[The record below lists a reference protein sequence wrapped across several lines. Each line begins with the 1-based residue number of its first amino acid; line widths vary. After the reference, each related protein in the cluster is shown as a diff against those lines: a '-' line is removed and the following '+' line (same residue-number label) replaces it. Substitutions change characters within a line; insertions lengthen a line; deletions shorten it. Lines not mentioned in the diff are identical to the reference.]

1 MMMKRF
7 FSVLLLVAALA
18 APAAAQRTLAT
29 RPHMAVADAK
39 QATLHFQGLSSTSAF
54 LLADLISG
62 DLDEDALVEKY
73 GLVRSNGRLAVS
85 AIATLQGGAEALKSY
100 GVSQTA
106 VYGENASL
114 LIPLEAFVA
123 FAQSGLCSWLD
134 VGAKARPALSNA
146 RSVMG
151 IDAIHNGQYLPHGY
165 DGTGVVVGIIDI
177 GFEYGHPAFYS
188 ADGAT
193 YRVKRVWDQNAT
205 SGTAPAGYNY
215 GRELTTQSAILAAR
229 YSQTDETHGTHVAG
243 IAAGCGGSTT
253 QTAAYRGIAPGADI
267 VLVATTM
274 NNSGVL
280 DGINYIRSYA
290 ASQQKPCV
298 INMSIGSH
306 VGPHDGTSAFD
317 RACDEYLTSRPDS
330 LILVGSAGNEGGDNL
345 HVSKLFPGTDS
356 LLYTLIDFVDPAS
369 GQCVIDIW
377 GAPNV
382 PFQAGLAVVNT
393 TTGEFADA
401 GNFYVS
407 SSSYYESESQF
418 NNMLQ
423 MQVYASGTY
432 AYNQRQNMTMSIAYA
447 YAADTTYRVCL
458 VIECDQPATV
468 HAWGN
473 NATFVNSGFNV
484 VQAGNTDY
492 TVGEIG
498 GTGHHMVSVGAYTTR
513 VSWTALGGGTY
524 TATGAINGHLADFSS
539 HGPLLDGRVKPD
551 IAAPG
556 QFIIAPINR
565 FNTAIVNSAYCVTSA
580 TINGTTEYYGAFQGT
595 SMSSPMVAGIM
606 ALWLQQNP
614 SLRADSAIAML
625 HRTAITDGATGTIPA
640 SGSTLWG
647 WGKVNPL
654 GGLPST
660 APVTY
665 SVTVGANNPNLGT
678 VSGGGTF
685 AEGSTATIT
694 AVPASG
700 CHFVSWD
707 DGVTAN
713 PRTVTVNANLN
724 FVAVFEVDPFV
735 ECDPVTSFPWN
746 PTFDANLSCWNN
758 VDADGDGYLW
768 SNYGEWAVSE
778 SYAYFDNSNTAL
790 NPDNWLISRPLVVP
804 QNAVLRWTAKALAD
818 EYYNEHYSVF
828 ISTTGNEPANFS
840 TRLFQETLPNA
851 NEQPHSVSLAGY
863 AGQTVRIA
871 FRHHQSPDVFVLGI
885 RSVSVRTST
894 TGIDDADLAGAT
906 VAADGRNIV
915 VLAPEGTELR
925 IVDVLGRTLVSQ
937 PAGAQPKAFAMPA
950 AGVYMVSLG
959 DAPARKV
966 VVY

>member
-29 RPHMAVADAK
+29 RPHMPVADAK

-54 LLADLISG
+54 LLADLVSG

-85 AIATLQGGAEALKSY
+85 AIATLQGGTEALKSY

-106 VYGENASL
+106 VYGESSSL

-205 SGTAPAGYNY
+205 SGTAPAGYSY
-215 GRELTTQSAILAAR
+215 GRELTTQSTILAAR

-253 QTAAYRGIAPGADI
+253 QTAAYRGMAPGADI

-330 LILVGSAGNEGGDNL
+330 LILVGAAGNEGLDNL

-356 LLYTLIDFVDPAS
+356 LLYTFLDFVDPAS

-401 GNFYVS
+401 GNFYGS

-432 AYNQRQNMTMSIAYA
+432 AWEGTMKVAYSGQRPQWQQPKVDVIVRRAGSGDRV
-447 YAADTTYRVCL
+447 AAQEMGETGQYLAGRYDVEVQTLPVTTLRGVEVRGGAATELSVPMPGML
-458 VIECDQPATV
+458 VLSKPKGIT
-468 HAWGN
+468 
-473 NATFVNSGFNV
+473 
-484 VQAGNTDY
+484 
-492 TVGEIG
+492 
-498 GTGHHMVSVGAYTTR
+498 
-513 VSWTALGGGTY
+513 
-524 TATGAINGHLADFSS
+524 TGAIFRLR
-539 HGPLLDGRVKPD
+539 DGQV
-551 IAAPG
+551 G
-556 QFIIAPINR
+556 F
-565 FNTAIVNSAYCVTSA
+565 A
-580 TINGTTEYYGAFQGT
+580 TDLN
-595 SMSSPMVAGIM
+595 
-606 ALWLQQNP
+606 
-614 SLRADSAIAML
+614 
-625 HRTAITDGATGTIPA
+625 
-640 SGSTLWG
+640 
-647 WGKVNPL
+647 
-654 GGLPST
+654 PST
-660 APVTY
+660 A
-665 SVTVGANNPNLGT
+665 
-678 VSGGGTF
+678 
-685 AEGSTATIT
+685 
-694 AVPASG
+694 
-700 CHFVSWD
+700 
-707 DGVTAN
+707 
-713 PRTVTVNANLN
+713 
-724 FVAVFEVDPFV
+724 
-735 ECDPVTSFPWN
+735 
-746 PTFDANLSCWNN
+746 
-758 VDADGDGYLW
+758 
-768 SNYGEWAVSE
+768 GERLLLQPGQYE
-778 SYAYFDNSNTAL
+778 
-790 NPDNWLISRPLVVP
+790 LVLHP
-804 QNAVLRWTAKALAD
+804 QNATKYDKVQTKRFVI
-818 EYYNEHYSVF
+818 ES
-828 ISTTGNEPANFS
+828 SQTTKIQF
-840 TRLFQETLPNA
+840 
-851 NEQPHSVSLAGY
+851 
-863 AGQTVRIA
+863 
-871 FRHHQSPDVFVLGI
+871 
-885 RSVSVRTST
+885 
-894 TGIDDADLAGAT
+894 
-906 VAADGRNIV
+906 
-915 VLAPEGTELR
+915 
-925 IVDVLGRTLVSQ
+925 
-937 PAGAQPKAFAMPA
+937 
-950 AGVYMVSLG
+950 
-959 DAPARKV
+959 
-966 VVY
+966 